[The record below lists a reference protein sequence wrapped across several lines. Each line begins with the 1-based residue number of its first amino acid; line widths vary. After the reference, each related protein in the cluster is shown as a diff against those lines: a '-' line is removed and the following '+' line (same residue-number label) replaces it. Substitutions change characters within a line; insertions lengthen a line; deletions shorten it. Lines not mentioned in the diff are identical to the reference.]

1 MSKVIAH
8 IDLNAFFASVEQIEQ
23 PHLRGKPVAV
33 GVDGRRGMV
42 VTASY
47 EARHFGVKAGMPTY
61 QAKALCPSLIIVEH
75 DFDAY
80 HRYSERFKKFIQQ
93 YASKV
98 EMGSIDECFADFS
111 HIDFSKNQ
119 PVKYFEKIQKQL
131 LKELQLP
138 SSWGIAPTKFLAKMA
153 SDFKKPMGLTL
164 LRKRDI
170 PSMLYPLPVE
180 TMYGIGKK
188 TYPKL
193 IKQGIKKIGDLVD
206 HKHEEPLRSALGKF
220 YFTVQS
226 WLKGEGSDEVD
237 DQEHDPKSIGN
248 STTLDAN
255 TDDFSVIQP
264 ILHSLTEEVYER
276 AKKQHLLAK
285 TLTLTIKRP
294 DFKVYTRSITLEES
308 GLSLSQLVTHFKKLF
323 LDHFSAIS
331 IRLIGV
337 SLHQLIQ
344 EDKMTHSI
352 SLFDPSVTLE
362 SHNQTQALIE
372 TINVKFKKKIIK
384 RASDIK

>member
-33 GVDGRRGMV
+33 GGDGRRGMV

-153 SDFKKPMGLTL
+153 SDLKKPMGLTL

-294 DFKVYTRSITLEES
+294 DFKVYTRSITLEEA

-362 SHNQTQALIE
+362 NHNQTQALIE

>member
-23 PHLRGKPVAV
+23 PHLRGKPIAV
-33 GVDGRRGMV
+33 GGDGRRGMV

-294 DFKVYTRSITLEES
+294 DFKVYTRSITLEEA
-308 GLSLSQLVTHFKKLF
+308 GLSLSQLVTRFKKLF

-362 SHNQTQALIE
+362 NHNQTQALIE

>member
-23 PHLRGKPVAV
+23 PHLKGKPVAV
-33 GVDGRRGMV
+33 GGDGRRGMV

-47 EARHFGVKAGMPTY
+47 EARRFGVKAGMPTY

-75 DFDAY
+75 HFDAY
-80 HRYSERFKKFIQQ
+80 HRYSERFKQFIQH
-93 YASKV
+93 YAHKV
-98 EMGSIDECFADFS
+98 EMGSIDECYADFS
-111 HIDFSKNQ
+111 HIDFSRTK
-119 PVKYFEKIQKQL
+119 PLPYFENIQKL
-131 LKELQLP
+131 LLQQLQLP

-153 SDFKKPMGLTL
+153 SDLKKPMGITL

-170 PSMLYPLPVE
+170 PSLLYPLPVE

-193 IKQGIKKIGDLVD
+193 IKKGIKTIGDLIND
-206 HKHEEPLRSALGKF
+206 KHEDTLRFALGKF
-220 YFTVQS
+220 YFTVQA
-226 WLKGEGSDEVD
+226 WLKGEGSDDVD

-248 STTLDAN
+248 STTLDADTN
-255 TDDFSVIQP
+255 DFSVIQS
-264 ILHSLTEEVYER
+264 IIHSLTEEVYER

-294 DFKVYTRSITLEES
+294 DFKVFTRSITLEEAA
-308 GLSLSQLVTHFKKLF
+308 LSLTELIAQFTKLF

-344 EDKMTHSI
+344 EEKVPQSI
-352 SLFDPSVTLE
+352 SLFDPNVSVE
-362 SHNQTQALIE
+362 NHNQTQELIE
-372 TINVKFKKKIIK
+372 KINGKLKKKIIK
-384 RASDIK
+384 RASEVK

>member
-33 GVDGRRGMV
+33 GGDGRRGMV

-47 EARHFGVKAGMPTY
+47 EARHFGVRAGMPTY

-153 SDFKKPMGLTL
+153 SDLKKPMGLTL

-362 SHNQTQALIE
+362 NHNQTQALIE